1 MTNPTV
7 AGVDLGDSKSLT
19 TVLSPSGDLMDR
31 FTFQMNQDGYQ
42 VLADRLPE
50 NAKIACEA
58 TGMVYP
64 FFRAMTQH
72 GYDVTVANTKEL
84 SWISKSKKKNDKA
97 DSLKLAKLHMAG
109 ILPVAH
115 LMTREEQLT
124 RDLLIQRVRL
134 GQDVTKL
141 KLRILSYLKRE
152 GTNELLPK
160 TSDNF
165 SVKRRTAIRS
175 MKFGDERDIV
185 VNSMMD
191 RLEFLE
197 EQFTPFEAAIRGR
210 AKENEDVKIIMSVQG
225 IDFYCASLLCSF
237 IGDVN
242 RFPTD
247 GHLASAF
254 GIVPTERDS
263 SDVKRRGKMSKD
275 GPAIAR
281 WVLSVATDTVM
292 GNNDQIKAYY
302 LQVKTRTGRSKKAR
316 VATMR
321 KLIRMFYFMLKNRQ
335 NWKWQDPEKTRAKIS
350 RLGGAS

>member
-1 MTNPTV
+1 
-7 AGVDLGDSKSLT
+7 
-19 TVLSPSGDLMDR
+19 MDR
-31 FTFQMNQDGYQ
+31 FTFQMKQEGYQ
-42 VLADRLPE
+42 ILADRLPE

-64 FFRAMTQH
+64 FFRAMTQF

-84 SWISKSKKKNDKA
+84 AWISKSKKKNDKT
-97 DSLKLAKLHMAG
+97 DNLKLAKLHMAG
-109 ILPVAH
+109 ILPEAH
-115 LMTREEQLT
+115 LLTREEQLT

-141 KLRILSYLKRE
+141 KLRILELSQRE
-152 GTNELLPK
+152 GVNELLPV

-165 SVKRRTAIRS
+165 SVKRRSAIRA

-185 VNSMMD
+185 VNSMLD

-197 EQFTPFEAAIRGR
+197 EQCSPFEEAIRGR
-210 AKENEDVKIIMSVQG
+210 AKESEDVKIIMSVQG
-225 IDFYCASLLCSF
+225 IDFYCGSLLSSF

-254 GIVPTERDS
+254 GVVPVQRDS
-263 SDVKRRGKMSKD
+263 SDVKRRGRMSKD
-275 GPAIAR
+275 GPAIVR
-281 WVLSVATDTVM
+281 WVLSVVTDTVM
-292 GNNDQIKAYY
+292 QNNEQIKAYY
-302 LQVKTRTGRSKKAR
+302 ESVKKRTGRSKKAR

-321 KLIRMFYFMLKNRQ
+321 KLTRMFYFMLKNRQ
-335 NWKWQDPEKTRAKIS
+335 NWKWENPELTRAKIS
-350 RLGGAS
+350 RLGGASN